1 MLKEK
6 HNKKNFTTVQVLI
19 GALLQIENL
28 LSDHK

>member
-6 HNKKNFTTVQVLI
+6 HNKRISQQYLILI